1 MAVDEEI
8 IIPGNGR
15 KADEINFE
23 ASQSGEE
30 MFWSAKSAS
39 YPHPFSESTAAVN
52 FVSSGSVEP
61 VMTDIDMGGN
71 NVSKESIPEPQQETE
86 RRKSITEEGAVKEI
100 DPIGL
105 IAFDSPSRFSAHPTA
120 TSLRSA
126 VSCAQLNQPVLSL
139 LDVDIMASPQS
150 MAKYSQRDFE
160 LVKGEFE
167 KRAEKQAEF
176 LQFEI
181 QTIQEKYDSSLQANN
196 ELRILMAEY
205 ENTMNQILGTQPS
218 MYLTR

>member
-1 MAVDEEI
+1 
-8 IIPGNGR
+8 
-15 KADEINFE
+15 
-23 ASQSGEE
+23 
-30 MFWSAKSAS
+30 
-39 YPHPFSESTAAVN
+39 
-52 FVSSGSVEP
+52 
-61 VMTDIDMGGN
+61 MTDIGMGGN
-71 NVSKESIPEPQQETE
+71 HVSKESMPEVTGQPQQETE

-126 VSCAQLNQPVLSL
+126 VSCAHLNQPALSL

-150 MAKYSQRDFE
+150 MAKYSQRDFD

-181 QTIQEKYDSSLQANN
+181 QTIQEKYDASLQANN

-205 ENTMNQILGTQPS
+205 ENTMNQILGTHLLDFSWLFLIVRCRGTQAQNRS
-218 MYLTR
+218 VGHD